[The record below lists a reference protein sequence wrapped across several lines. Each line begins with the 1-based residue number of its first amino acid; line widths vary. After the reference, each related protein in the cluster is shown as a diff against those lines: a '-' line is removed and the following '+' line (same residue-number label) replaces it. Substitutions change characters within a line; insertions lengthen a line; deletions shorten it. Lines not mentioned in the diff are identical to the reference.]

1 MNKKIER
8 IAYISKITNICNV
21 AFDDPKPLNST
32 VAINFLVNNHCT
44 ENSLTNSN
52 PYLLKMRNTRWCVEL
67 WVFIWIILSLGSC
80 DCRKDVSWRSLCDAT
95 VYSQHEV

>member
-52 PYLLKMRNTRWCVEL
+52 PYLLKMCWILDGVWSSEYLFESFSL
-67 WVFIWIILSLGSC
+67 WDHVTAEKTCHEGVFVMPQFIPNM
-80 DCRKDVSWRSLCDAT
+80 K
-95 VYSQHEV
+95 